1 MKKLL
6 FIMVL
11 LLPVSLL
18 AQKSD
23 GFFNYQNDDI
33 YADRSNGVEVGVYNY
48 GIGQSVPVGSGLL
61 VLAAAGAC
69 YAVARRNKKNSR
81 HINIMMLAAVMLLG
95 MTQCKK
101 NVEQIAFNPAGNETD
116 GVHITL
122 TVGDGSKVNVTPGFY
137 NSQTH
142 EIYAKVDFEEN
153 DKIYVGNNGV
163 YCGYLTYSEAHEQ
176 FEGNINPTS
185 EDDYLHFYFM
195 GNKAGNLTP
204 GATECTFDIID
215 QTSKYPVVSYGR
227 STSLYVSGMTAYSAK
242 LLNYCAIVK
251 FVTSYATEKVLT
263 IKGLNNQVT
272 LNFAANTTNAQ
283 VNPYSYSKA
292 DTDGSIKVHSEG
304 TEGNEKWA
312 IILPNTSSVS
322 ASARAFGLASAENF
336 TIPALAENAYYTNN
350 DKGIWINLAL
360 PGVFTGNDNKRF
372 VFAPGNVQ
380 YNAVEDKWRFA
391 EHQWDVVGATNN
403 QISPTYD
410 GWIDLFGWGT
420 GNNPTLATDNNPDY
434 PTSPTTLMNRVN
446 DWGVN
451 FTSKSN
457 GTDDGFWCTLTGN
470 DWVELMNRQS
480 LSLRANGTVNDV
492 KGVILL
498 PDNWASIS
506 PKPYTFTIKT
516 KGGAFTDN
524 VIDDASIWAQLEDL
538 GCAFLP
544 IGGRRH
550 TSYSNDVKDLTTTGY
565 YWSTMENSDDT
576 KGVYFIVKKD
586 GTDCQIN
593 ETTTFKKFGLS
604 VRLAHYID

>member
-6 FIMVL
+6 IIMVL

-23 GFFNYQNDDI
+23 GFFRYQSDDI
-33 YADRSNGVEVGVYNY
+33 YGDRSNGVEAGIYNY
-48 GIGQSVPVGSGLL
+48 GIGQSVPVGGGLL

-101 NVEQIAFNPAGNETD
+101 NVEQIVPSAVSEPD

-122 TVGDGSKVNVTPGFY
+122 TVGDGSKVNVTPGFVDP
-137 NSQTH
+137 QTQ
-142 EIYAKVDFEEN
+142 EVYAKVDFEN
-153 DKIYVGNNGV
+153 GDKLYVGNNGA
-163 YCGYLTYSEAHEQ
+163 YCGYLTYSETDQQ
-176 FEGNINPTS
+176 FAGNINPTS
-185 EDDYLHFYFM
+185 EADYLHFYFM
-195 GNKAGNLTP
+195 GNKAGDLND
-204 GATECTFDIID
+204 GDTECTFDIID

-227 STSLYVSGMTAYSAK
+227 STSLYVSGKTDYSAK
-242 LLNYCAIVK
+242 LGNYCAIVK

-272 LNFAANTTNAQ
+272 LNFAANNTNTP

-292 DTDGSIKVHSEG
+292 DTDGSIQVHAEG
-304 TEGNEKWA
+304 TEGTEKWA

-336 TIPALAENAYYTNN
+336 TIPVLAANAYYTNN

-360 PGVFTGNDNKRF
+360 PGVYTGNADKRF

-380 YNAVEDKWRFA
+380 YNAAENKWRFA
-391 EHQWDVVGATNN
+391 EHQWDVIGATNN
-403 QISPTYD
+403 QISPTYN

-420 GNNPTLATDNNPDY
+420 GQNPTLATDNNPDY
-434 PTSPTTLMNRVN
+434 PISPTTLMNRVN

-470 DWVELMNRQS
+470 DWVELMNRQAS
-480 LSLRANGTVNDV
+480 SLRANGTVNDV

-498 PDNWASIS
+498 PDNWASVS
-506 PKPYTFTIKT
+506 PKPYNFTIKT

-524 VIDDASIWAQLEDL
+524 VIDDAEKWAELEDL
-538 GCAFLP
+538 GCVFLP
-544 IGGRRH
+544 IGGYRH
-550 TSYSNDVKDLTTTGY
+550 PGYTNNVYNLTSIGY
-565 YWSTMENSDDT
+565 YWSTMENNDDT

-586 GTDCQIN
+586 GTECQIN
-593 ETTTFKKFGLS
+593 ETTTYKKFGHS
-604 VRLAHYID
+604 VRLAHYIN